1 MTTGLSAVIQARKP
15 AFHVCLLATP
25 SNRNSNA
32 NKICIGYNTTKL
44 VSLCDHIIQHYTKN
58 RKPFFQKA
66 SCSWEFYV
74 MTYCLLIIIKSYYL
88 TFLIVISFP
97 EIRILTDIN
106 VSFRSISYKFTF
118 FSCI

>member
-66 SCSWEFYV
+66 SCSWEIYV
-74 MTYCLLIIIKSYYL
+74 VIYYLLIIIKSYYL
-88 TFLIVISFP
+88 TFLICNLISIQLEIPVNLSISFW
-97 EIRILTDIN
+97 L
-106 VSFRSISYKFTF
+106 FLY
-118 FSCI
+118 

>member
-66 SCSWEFYV
+66 SCSWEIYV
-74 MTYCLLIIIKSYYL
+74 MIYYYLIILKSSEGK
-88 TFLIVISFP
+88 I
-97 EIRILTDIN
+97 
-106 VSFRSISYKFTF
+106 SISAEDL
-118 FSCI
+118 FSFSFLLSPFW